1 MLPAFWVFRVEHVYK
16 TALLLLP
23 ELQVILN
30 REQPYVFF
38 VCLCRA
44 IHQCVICQNLIV
56 TLPYL
61 IEYFFSYFHLLCHWY
76 PDVQREWRHPVSH
89 NDGPQPI
96 VHTSGPHMY
105 KLRHHVKWQI
115 SHCCMTNVLL
125 PVDSKAHIF
134 DCIFLNCTNVNSID
148 MGAYTFSTVFWKL
161 INLSI
166 KRKWCVIKFSFPI
179 NFHLLIEC
187 VQFHQVLYLLFRVFK
202 YCSSGHMYVSTQ

>member
-1 MLPAFWVFRVEHVYK
+1 MYIKLLSCYFQSYKSFWIENNHMYFLCASVGQSINVSFVRI
-16 TALLLLP
+16 LLLHCL
-23 ELQVILN
+23 ISLN
-30 REQPYVFF
+30 
-38 VCLCRA
+38 
-44 IHQCVICQNLIV
+44 I
-56 TLPYL
+56 
-61 IEYFFSYFHLLCHWY
+61 FFSYFHLLCHWY